1 MMNAPDLAALIAD
14 AKGDRSYDQ
23 ISRAAGGKPTAE
35 RLQQLATGEMKTFP
49 GPATIEALARGLGVT
64 VTDVVSAA
72 CRSLGIEVHYGA
84 TPGALTIPGA
94 GALPAPARRA
104 IEDVAQQML
113 ALHQAAEPREDVMG
127 NAEHPA
133 PIGAAPIG
141 VVSTSVTPPQ
151 TRPVAASRTP
161 DEEPPRAGRRGSG
174 RRAGR

>member
-23 ISRAAGGKPTAE
+23 LSRAAGGKPTAE

-64 VTDVVSAA
+64 VTEVVTAA
-72 CRSLGIEVHYGA
+72 CRSLGIEVHYGD

-94 GALPAPARRA
+94 GNLPASARRA
-104 IEDVAQQML
+104 IEDVAAQML
-113 ALHQAAEPREDVMG
+113 ALHQAAEPQEELMG

-133 PIGAAPIG
+133 P
-141 VVSTSVTPPQ
+141 TT
-151 TRPVAASRTP
+151 
-161 DEEPPRAGRRGSG
+161 E
-174 RRAGR
+174 